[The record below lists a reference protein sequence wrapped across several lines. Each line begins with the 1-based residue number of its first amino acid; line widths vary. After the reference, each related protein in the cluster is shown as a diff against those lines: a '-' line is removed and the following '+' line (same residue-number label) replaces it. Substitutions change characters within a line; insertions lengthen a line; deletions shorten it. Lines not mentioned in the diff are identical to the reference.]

1 MTKGIDMKPLGIR
14 DGISPLGLKV
24 LVLEDEMVIA
34 VLMEDLLA
42 ELGCEV
48 VGTASSVSQALE
60 LADNTRPDA
69 ALLDLHLRGGES
81 GYAVADVLA
90 ERDVP
95 FAFVTGYSAD
105 MLRPPH
111 DGRPV
116 LEKPFWTSS
125 LASVLRDLATP
136 AN

>member
-1 MTKGIDMKPLGIR
+1 MKPLGIR